1 MTKEPVLLASVVRR
15 KNYLGK
21 HLRAD
26 LIFNLATEPTLSSE
40 RLHDE
45 AASLLYSA
53 RERGQV
59 VAHFHISRFVWQ
71 ASVELRRIRNEKVG
85 HSGRPAEGEVA

>member
-26 LIFNLATEPTLSSE
+26 LIFNLATETTVTPE
-40 RLHDE
+40 RLRDE
-45 AASLLYSA
+45 ADQLLYSA

-59 VAHFHISRFVWQ
+59 VAHFDLARRVWE
-71 ASVELRRIRNEKVG
+71 ASVELRRLRNEKVG
-85 HSGRPAEGEVA
+85 HSGGNFSKGAA